1 MSYLEMRE
9 IVKSFSGVKVLDR
22 VNFNVDRGEVVALL
36 GQNGAGKSTLIK
48 ILSGFYSKDSGSIFL
63 GGEEV
68 NFHSPAD
75 SLKKGIRVIYQE
87 LEIFPDLSV
96 AENIFA
102 GGLPQNKF
110 AFMPVV
116 NRKEMYR
123 KARELL
129 ELLGENIDP
138 DALVKELTVSEK
150 QVVEIARALAGRA
163 NIIVM
168 DEPTATLTQKEVERL
183 FAVIRRLKA
192 QGVGIVYITHRL
204 EEVFEISDR
213 VVVLRDGKNTGDFE
227 TANISWQEL
236 VQSMIGRSLK
246 DLYPSRES
254 SARKGEEVLQVEDL
268 RVEGLYDSLNF
279 TLHAG
284 EIIGFFGLIG
294 SGINELAMALFGA
307 HPAHGKVLVR
317 GKELSLHS
325 PTYVRR
331 FGLGFIPSDRKQE
344 AIIPEMSVKENLSL
358 VALSRVTRYGFIDGK
373 EELNCVYQWAEKL
386 QIKFADW
393 NQPVKSLSGGNQQKV
408 VLARWLANDPQV
420 LIASEP
426 TQGVDVGTRVEI
438 YHIFDELAKKGI
450 GILVF
455 SSDLPEVMALSDR
468 IFVMEGGKVVGEF
481 AKGEANQRAILYLA
495 MGGEKEEISVE

>member
-1 MSYLEMRE
+1 MSYLEMKE
-9 IVKSFSGVKVLDR
+9 IVKSFSGVRVLDQ
-22 VNFNVDRGEVVALL
+22 VNFSVDRGEVVALL

-63 GGEEV
+63 GDEEV
-68 NFHSPAD
+68 HFHSPAD

-87 LEIFPDLSV
+87 LEVFPDLSV

-102 GGLPQNKF
+102 GDLPRNKIV
-110 AFMPVV
+110 FMPVV
-116 NRKEMYR
+116 SRREMYR
-123 KARELL
+123 KTRELL

-192 QGVGIVYITHRL
+192 QNVGIIYITHRL

-213 VVVLRDGKNTGDFE
+213 VVVLRDGKNTGDFR
-227 TANISWQEL
+227 TANTSWREL
-236 VQSMIGRSLK
+236 VQSMIGRSLEE
-246 DLYPSRES
+246 LYPARES
-254 SARKGEEVLQVEDL
+254 SIREGEEILRVEDL
-268 RVEGLYDSLNF
+268 EVEGLYDHLSF

-284 EIIGFFGLIG
+284 EIVGFFGLIG
-294 SGINELAMALFGA
+294 SGINELALALFGA
-307 HPAHGKVLVR
+307 HPARGKVMVKGR
-317 GKELSLHS
+317 ELFLRS
-325 PTYVRR
+325 PGHARR
-331 FGLGFIPSDRKQE
+331 FRLGFIPSDRKQE
-344 AIIPEMSVKENLSL
+344 AIVPEMSVKENLSL
-358 VALSRVTRYGFIDGK
+358 VALPKTTRYGFINSQR
-373 EELNCVYQWAEKL
+373 ELDCVYQWAKKL

-393 NQPVKSLSGGNQQKV
+393 DQPVKSLSGGNQQKV

-438 YHIFDELAKKGI
+438 YHIFDELAKRGI
-450 GILVF
+450 GILIF

-481 AKGEANQRAILYLA
+481 AKGEVDQRTILYLA
-495 MGGEKEEISVE
+495 MGGEKEKVSVE